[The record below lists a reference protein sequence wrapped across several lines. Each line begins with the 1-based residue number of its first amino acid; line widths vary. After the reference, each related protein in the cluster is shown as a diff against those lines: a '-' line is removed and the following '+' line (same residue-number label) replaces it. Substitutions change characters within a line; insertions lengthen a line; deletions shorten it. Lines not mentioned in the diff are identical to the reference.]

1 MTFAVGS
8 LVSARGREWVVLPET
23 IAETDLLVLRPLGGA
38 DNEITGIYVGPGPDG
53 KPFETV
59 TSAEFPPPDP
69 AADLGDHRSCRL
81 LRDAVRIGTRS
92 VAGPFRCLGRIA
104 VEPRPYQLLP
114 LLLAL
119 RQDPIRLLIADDVGI
134 GKTVEAL
141 LIARE
146 LLDRGELRRVAVLCP
161 PHLAEQWQR
170 ALREQFH
177 LDAELVLAG
186 TAARLERDKPATVG
200 LFEQYPITVVST
212 DYIKQDRRRAEFLRT
227 CPELVIVDEA
237 HTCTAAPG
245 TRSGR
250 AGQIRHQLLRE
261 IVDPAKGGADRHLIL
276 VTATP
281 HSGSTEAFRS
291 LLGLLDAE
299 LENLPE
305 DLSGDTNRK
314 QRERVATHLV
324 QRRRGDLTSYMN
336 TDTPFPKREIAEHSY
351 ELDAEYK
358 KFMGRV
364 LAFCRETIEETKGDQ
379 RHQRIRW
386 WSALALLRALSSS
399 PAAAAATLRKRAGY
413 ADLETP
419 EAVDVEG
426 RRAVLDLDDETLE
439 SIDVAPGAADDGN
452 DSQARRLRDL
462 AVTVEGLTGKH
473 DKKLK
478 QLERIVG
485 KLLEEGYAPIVFCR
499 FIPTVDYV
507 ADHLRK
513 KLKGSAVAAVDGSLI
528 PEERERRVT
537 ELHEATRRVLVCT
550 DCLSEGINLQDGF
563 SAVIHYDLAWNPTRH
578 EQREGRVDR
587 YGQERPIV
595 RALTLYGADNPVDGI
610 VLDVLLRKHRTIQA
624 ALGIAVPVPGDTE
637 LIGRAIMEG
646 VVLRKGEVQ
655 ASTQLGLGILA
666 PEFDAVVEPLKHE
679 VGLAWEAAAER
690 EKKNRT
696 VFAHHQVQ
704 QAIQD
709 ELAGELSAVRRAVG
723 DDRDVER
730 FVREVLPA
738 VGATVNAD
746 TPLVA
751 ELDGL
756 PSAVRDALDGRARI
770 VAAFRGRPPH
780 GGDLVVRTHPIA
792 GGLARFVLE
801 SALDAAIPGPGRR
814 CGVVRTRDV
823 KARTT
828 LLLLRFRYHL
838 QSLGPDGH
846 PIDLLAEDLI
856 TVAFTGT
863 PAKPE
868 WLPTEATDTLLVAT
882 AAGNIDP
889 AAARDHLT
897 QALGAT
903 AALTPALLELG
914 AKRGAELLEAHR
926 RVRKVAKG
934 RTKIRGVALLPPVD
948 LLGAYI
954 YLPAAAKAG
963 S

>member
-8 LVSARGREWVVLPET
+8 LVRARGREWVVLPEST
-23 IAETDLLVLRPLGGA
+23 AEIDLLVLRPLGGA
-38 DNEITGIYVGPGPDG
+38 DNEITGIYVGAGSDG
-53 KPFETV
+53 KPFEVV

-81 LRDAVRIGTRS
+81 LRDAIRLGTRS

-104 VEPRPYQLLP
+104 IEPRPYQLLP

-146 LLDRGELRRVAVLCP
+146 LLDRGEIRRMAVLCP

-245 TRSGR
+245 ARAGR
-250 AGQIRHQLLRE
+250 ASQVRHQLLRE

-291 LLGLLDAE
+291 LLGLLDSE

-336 TDTPFPKREIAEHSY
+336 TDTPFPKREVAEHSY
-351 ELDAEYK
+351 ELDVEYK

-364 LAFCRETIEETKGDQ
+364 LAFCRETVEQVKGDQ

-399 PAAAAATLRKRAGY
+399 PAAAVATLRKRAGY
-413 ADLETP
+413 ADLETA
-419 EAVDVEG
+419 EAIDVEG

-439 SIDVAPGAADDGN
+439 SIDVAPGAIDD
-452 DSQARRLRDL
+452 DSDGQARRLRDL
-462 AVTVEGLTGKH
+462 AVAAEGLVGKH

-478 QLERIVG
+478 HLER
-485 KLLEEGYAPIVFCR
+485 LLGQLLDEGYAPIVFCR
-499 FIPTVDYV
+499 FIPTVTYV
-507 ADHLRK
+507 AEHLRK
-513 KLKGSAVAAVDGSLI
+513 KLKNTAVAAVDGSLI
-528 PEERERRVT
+528 PEERERRVGD
-537 ELHEATRRVLVCT
+537 LHTAPRRVLVCT

-563 SAVIHYDLAWNPTRH
+563 SAVVHYDLAWNPTRH

-624 ALGIAVPVPGDTE
+624 ALGIAVPVPGDSE

-655 ASTQLGLGILA
+655 ASTQLGLGSFA
-666 PEFDAVVEPLKHE
+666 PEFDTVVEPLKHE
-679 VGLAWEAAAER
+679 VALAWEAAAER

-709 ELAGELSAVRRAVG
+709 ELVGELTVVRRAVG
-723 DDRDVER
+723 DDKDVER

-738 VGATVNAD
+738 IGANANAD

-751 ELDGL
+751 ELAGL
-756 PSAVRDALDGRARI
+756 PTAVRDALDGRERI
-770 VAAFRGRPPH
+770 VATFRGRPPA
-780 GGDLVVRTHPIA
+780 GGELVVRTHPIA
-792 GGLARFVLE
+792 SGLARFVLE

-838 QSLGPDGH
+838 QSLGPELQ
-846 PIDLLAEDLI
+846 PVDLVAEDLI
-856 TVAFTGT
+856 TVGFTGVPT
-863 PAKPE
+863 KPE
-868 WLPTEATDTLLVAT
+868 WMSTEATEALLAAT

-889 AAARDHLT
+889 AVARDHLT
-897 QALGAT
+897 HVLGAT
-903 AALTPALLELG
+903 AALMPALVEIG
-914 AKRGAELLEAHR
+914 NTRGAQLLDAHR
-926 RVRKVAKG
+926 RVRKVSKS
-934 RTKIRGVALLPPVD
+934 RTKIRGVELLPPID
-948 LLGAYI
+948 LLGAYV
-954 YLPAAAKAG
+954 YLPVAKAG
-963 S
+963 A